1 VGHKNS
7 EISSK
12 SSEILVLIQQK
23 IIHDLFEKSALNQ
36 NMIGVNNSEF
46 MDIKEKIMDY
56 ITEKER
62 SFLGRK
68 TEKKLKQRTIRYNL
82 KRRERNE
89 IKEKIDENMIF
100 IKSSFLEEVTLPHNE
115 HNGTNTEI
123 NLGSQDSKENYS
135 KSVLKESNHVKKEAD
150 EKKLY
155 AVSLN
160 NHELINLFSEILI
173 LNDPSNLT
181 DHSLNDAVNDSYSA
195 MQMNNFYNNSF
206 FDQKKFFTRKGIC
219 IQLRK
224 IIKKIVKKN

>member
-1 VGHKNS
+1 MGHKNS

-12 SSEILVLIQQK
+12 SSEILVVIQQK
-23 IIHDLFEKSALNQ
+23 IINDLFEKNAINDK
-36 NMIGVNNSEF
+36 MISINNLEL
-46 MDIKEKIMDY
+46 MDIKEKILDF
-56 ITEKER
+56 ITEKEK

-68 TEKKLKQRTIRYNL
+68 TEKKLKQINIRYNL

-89 IKEKIDENMIF
+89 IKYRIDENMIF
-100 IKSSFLEEVTLPHNE
+100 IKSSILEEVTLPQKELNSM
-115 HNGTNTEI
+115 NTQI
-123 NLGSQDSKENYS
+123 ILGSHDTKENYS
-135 KSVLKESNHVKKEAD
+135 KSVLKESNHIKKETD

-160 NHELINLFSEILI
+160 NNQLINLFSEILI

-181 DHSLNDAVNDSYSA
+181 DLSLNKAVNDSYCA
-195 MQMNNFYNNSF
+195 LQIKNLYGNSY

-224 IIKKIVKKN
+224 IIKKIVKKK